1 MAWGVL
7 LFMARAWTQL
17 TAAVLLLLSARV
29 LTPTEVGIFSLASAL
44 TIVLTQWVG
53 VGTYEYII
61 RERND
66 RDSVST
72 ALWTNLGVAALM
84 MVVGFALAALSP
96 LAFHSATLPWVVA
109 SLAPLTLPAGIRS
122 AMEAL
127 MVRDGKLKSLAAST
141 LVVET
146 LALGA
151 GVYALYHGL
160 GLWSLVVHKWT
171 QIVSESIVYQIAARW
186 RLRWGWNPRTARS
199 MFDFGHGIFG
209 DRFLNYFQTY
219 GIDFVLGVFLNPA
232 AVAVF
237 RVGARLVTS
246 VATIA
251 TEPMRQIN
259 WKRLSDAAHGGEV
272 VARVAEDRIVW
283 MAGILWGPLLGL
295 AVVADLVVALVLGAR
310 WSGSVWVV
318 RFSSVSVMIGVVSMM
333 TESTMGALGK
343 TRWLPLFRLVG
354 LGVMFASLAALI
366 RFGPVGAAASQ
377 VATAALLLVFNI
389 VMQRR
394 LAGLDPTQYAFRML
408 GLSANTV
415 IMGGVIW
422 ATRSAL
428 IGHAPP
434 IAVLALC
441 GVVGA
446 VSYGGG
452 LILLNRQSF
461 SDGLGRAR
469 RRMGLVG
476 AG

>member
-29 LTPTEVGIFSLASAL
+29 LTPTEVGLFSLASAL

-61 RERND
+61 RERSD
-66 RDSVST
+66 PDSVST

-84 MVVGFALAALSP
+84 TLVGFGLAALSP
-96 LAFHSATLPWVVA
+96 FAFHSNTLPWVVA

-141 LVVET
+141 LIVET

-151 GVYALYHGL
+151 GIYALYHGL

-171 QIVSESIVYQIAARW
+171 QIVSESVVYQIAARW
-186 RLRWGWNPRTARS
+186 RIRWGWNRQTARS

-209 DRFLNYFQTY
+209 DRFLNFFQTY

-246 VATIA
+246 VATVA

-259 WKRLSDAAHGGEV
+259 WKRLSDAAHTGEV

-295 AVVADLVVALVLGAR
+295 AVVADLVVTLVLGPR
-310 WSGSVWVV
+310 WSGSMWIV
-318 RFSSVSVMIGVVSMM
+318 RFSSVSVMIGVVSML

-343 TRWLPLFRLVG
+343 TRWLPLFKLVG
-354 LGVMFASLAALI
+354 LAVMFTTLAIAI

-377 VATAALLLVFNI
+377 VATAVLLLGFHI
-389 VMQRR
+389 VLQRR
-394 LAGLDPTQYAFRML
+394 LAGLQPARYAARML
-408 GLSANTV
+408 GLLANTV
-415 IMGGVIW
+415 IMGALIW
-422 ATRSAL
+422 VTRSAL
-428 IGHAPP
+428 VGRAPL
-434 IAVLALC
+434 IAVLATC

-452 LILLNRQSF
+452 LIMLNRRAF
-461 SDGLGRAR
+461 ADGLARVR
-469 RRMGLVG
+469 RRPAVVSPL
-476 AG
+476 

>member
-7 LFMARAWTQL
+7 LFLARAWTQL

-61 RERND
+61 RERSD
-66 RDSVST
+66 PDSVTT

-84 MVVGFALAALSP
+84 MLVGFALAAASP
-96 LAFHSATLPWVVA
+96 FAFHSARLPWVVA

-127 MVRDGKLKSLAAST
+127 MVRDGKLKSLAAGT

-160 GLWSLVVHKWT
+160 GLWALVVHKWT
-171 QIVSESIVYQIAARW
+171 QIVSESVVYQVAARW
-186 RLRWGWNPRTARS
+186 RIRWGWNRRTALS
-199 MFDFGHGIFG
+199 MFAFGHGIFG

-219 GIDFVLGVFLNPA
+219 GIDFVLGAFLNPA
-232 AVAVF
+232 AVAVY

-259 WKRLSDAAHGGEV
+259 WKRLSDAAHAGET
-272 VARVAEDRIVW
+272 VAVVAEDRIVW
-283 MAGILWGPLLGL
+283 MAGILWGPLFGL
-295 AVVADLVVALVLGAR
+295 AVVADLVVALVLGDR
-310 WSGSVWVV
+310 WRGSIWVV
-318 RFSSVSVMIGVVSMM
+318 RYSSVAVMIAVVSMM
-333 TESTMGALGK
+333 TESTLGALGR

-354 LGVMFASLAALI
+354 LGVMFATLAMLI

-377 VATAALLLVFNI
+377 VATAVLLLIFNI

-394 LAGLDPTQYAFRML
+394 LAELRATRYAARML
-408 GLSANTV
+408 GLLLNTA
-415 IMGGVIW
+415 IMGAVIW
-422 ATRSAL
+422 AIRAAL
-428 IGHAPP
+428 AGRAPTIVIL
-434 IAVLALC
+434 IAAAAAGTVC
-441 GVVGA
+441 
-446 VSYGGG
+446 YGTG
-452 LILLNRQSF
+452 LVLLNRRAF
-461 SDGLGRAR
+461 GEGWARAR
-469 RRMGLVG
+469 LRLG
-476 AG
+476 AVATR

>member
-17 TAAVLLLLSARV
+17 TAAILLLLSARV
-29 LTPTEVGIFSLASAL
+29 LTPTEVGVFSLASAL

-61 RERND
+61 RERHD
-66 RDSVST
+66 PDSVTT
-72 ALWTNLGVAALM
+72 ALWTNLAVAALM
-84 MVVGFALAALSP
+84 MLVGFGLAVGSP
-96 LAFHSATLPWVVA
+96 FAFHSKTLPWVVA

-151 GVYALYHGL
+151 GIYALYHGL
-160 GLWSLVVHKWT
+160 GLWALVVHKWT
-171 QIVSESIVYQIAARW
+171 QIVSESIVYQVAARW
-186 RLRWGWNPRTARS
+186 RMRWGWNRRTARS

-232 AVAVF
+232 AVAVY

-259 WKRLSDAAHGGEV
+259 WKRLSDAAHAGET
-272 VARVAEDRIVW
+272 VAVVAEDRIVW
-283 MAGILWGPLLGL
+283 MAGVLWGPLLGL
-295 AVVADLVVALVLGAR
+295 AVVADLVVALVLGNR
-310 WSGSVWVV
+310 WLGSVWVV
-318 RFSSVSVMIGVVSMM
+318 RFSSAAVMIGVVSMM
-333 TESTMGALGK
+333 TESTMGAIGK
-343 TRWLPLFRLVG
+343 TQWLPLFRLVG
-354 LGVMFASLAALI
+354 LAVMFATLAILI

-377 VATAALLLVFNI
+377 VATAILLLAFNVVMQHRLAELRASRYAARMLALLMNAIIMAVLVWLTREAMVGKASTI
-389 VMQRR
+389 VV
-394 LAGLDPTQYAFRML
+394 LVASAAVGVVSYSAGLA
-408 GLSANTV
+408 
-415 IMGGVIW
+415 
-422 ATRSAL
+422 
-428 IGHAPP
+428 
-434 IAVLALC
+434 
-441 GVVGA
+441 
-446 VSYGGG
+446 
-452 LILLNRQSF
+452 LLNRQAF
-461 SDGLGRAR
+461 EDGLMRMRVRLAPVAAR
-469 RRMGLVG
+469 
-476 AG
+476 

>member
-1 MAWGVL
+1 
-7 LFMARAWTQL
+7 MARAWTQL

-61 RERND
+61 RERHD
-66 RDSVST
+66 PDSVTT
-72 ALWTNLGVAALM
+72 ALWTNLAVAFLM
-84 MVVGFALAALSP
+84 MLVGFVLAAVSPFAFHTRALA
-96 LAFHSATLPWVVA
+96 WVVA
-109 SLAPLTLPAGIRS
+109 SLAPLTLPAGVRS

-127 MVRDGKLKSLAAST
+127 MVRDGRLKSLAAST
-141 LVVET
+141 LIVET

-171 QIVSESIVYQIAARW
+171 QIVSESIVYQVAARW
-186 RLRWGWNPRTARS
+186 RPRWGWNRRTARA

-246 VATIA
+246 VATVA

-295 AVVADLVVALVLGAR
+295 AVVADLVVTLVLGSR
-310 WSGSVWVV
+310 WLGSVWVV
-318 RFSSVSVMIGVVSMM
+318 RFSSIAVMIGVVSMM

-354 LGVMFASLAALI
+354 LAVMFATLAILI

-377 VATAALLLVFNI
+377 VATAVLMLVFNI

-394 LAGLDPTQYAFRML
+394 LAGLLTTQYAARLF
-408 GLSANTV
+408 GLLANTV
-415 IMGGVIW
+415 IMGGLVW
-422 ATRSAL
+422 AARSAL
-428 IGHAPP
+428 VDRAPP
-434 IAVLALC
+434 VAVLLVC
-441 GVVGA
+441 GVIGA
-446 VSYGGG
+446 ASYGGG
-452 LILLNRQSF
+452 LIVLNRRAF

-469 RRMGLVG
+469 RRVGLVG
-476 AG
+476 AS

>member
-66 RDSVST
+66 PDSVAT
-72 ALWTNLGVAALM
+72 ALWTNLGVAALLTF
-84 MVVGFALAALSP
+84 VGFALAALSP
-96 LAFHSATLPWVVA
+96 YAFHSSTLPWVVA

-151 GVYALYHGL
+151 GIYALYHGI
-160 GLWSLVVHKWT
+160 GLWALVVHKWT
-171 QIVSESIVYQIAARW
+171 QIVSESVVYQVAARW
-186 RLRWGWNPRTARS
+186 RIRWGWNRRTARS

-232 AVAVF
+232 AVAVY

-259 WKRLSDAAHGGEV
+259 WKRLSDAVHAGEP
-272 VARVAEDRIVW
+272 VAQVAEDRIVL

-295 AVVADLVVALVLGAR
+295 AVVADLVVMLVLGPR
-310 WSGSVWVV
+310 WLSSVWVV
-318 RFSSVSVMIGVVSMM
+318 RFSSVAVMIGVVSMM

-343 TRWLPLFRLVG
+343 TRWLPLFRLVS
-354 LGVMFASLAALI
+354 LAVMFATLAILI

-377 VATAALLLVFNI
+377 VGTAALLLGFNI
-389 VMQRR
+389 AMQRR
-394 LAGLDPTQYAFRML
+394 LASLKATRYAARMIGLL
-408 GLSANTV
+408 ANSV
-415 IMGGVIW
+415 IMGGLIW

-428 IGHAPP
+428 IGRAPP
-434 IAVLALC
+434 IAVLVAC
-441 GVVGA
+441 GAVGA
-446 VSYGGG
+446 LSYGGG
-452 LILLNRQSF
+452 LIVLNRRAF
-461 SDGLGRAR
+461 SDGVSRAR
-469 RRMGLVG
+469 RRVGLVG
-476 AG
+476 AQ

>member
-1 MAWGVL
+1 MAWGIL

-66 RDSVST
+66 PDSVAT

-84 MVVGFALAALSP
+84 MMVGFLLAAVSP
-96 LAFHSATLPWVVA
+96 FAFHSTTLPWVVA

-151 GVYALYHGL
+151 GIYALYHGL
-160 GLWSLVVHKWT
+160 GLWALVVHKWT
-171 QIVSESIVYQIAARW
+171 QIVSESVVYQVAARW
-186 RLRWGWNPRTARS
+186 RVRWGWNKRTARA

-232 AVAVF
+232 AVAVY

-259 WKRLSDAAHGGEV
+259 WKRLSDAAHAGET
-272 VARVAEDRIVW
+272 VARVAEDRVVW
-283 MAGILWGPLLGL
+283 MAGILWGPLFGL
-295 AVVADLVVALVLGAR
+295 AVVADLVVSLVLGAR
-310 WSGSVWVV
+310 WVGSVWVV
-318 RFSSVSVMIGVVSMM
+318 RFSSVAVMIGVVSMM
-333 TESTMGALGK
+333 TESTLGAIGK
-343 TRWLPLFRLVG
+343 TKWLPLFRLVG
-354 LGVMFASLAALI
+354 LGVMFATLAMLI
-366 RFGPVGAAASQ
+366 SFGPVGAAASQ
-377 VATAALLLVFNI
+377 VVTAILLLGFNI
-389 VMQRR
+389 VMQQR
-394 LAGLDPTQYAFRML
+394 LAALEAKRYAMRML
-408 GLSANTV
+408 GLLANTM
-415 IMGGVIW
+415 IMGALIW
-422 ATRSAL
+422 AMRLVLVGAAS
-428 IGHAPP
+428 P
-434 IAVLALC
+434 IVVLAVC
-441 GVVGA
+441 GAVGA
-446 VSYGGG
+446 GSYVSG
-452 LILLNRQSF
+452 LALLNR
-461 SDGLGRAR
+461 RAFGHGVALAR
-469 RRMGLVG
+469 LRLKPSGVR
-476 AG
+476 